1 MAKQRNDHN
10 QLKSVI
16 KIKIKLSNH
25 APSSKRENKGKITIK
40 FMKSVMKDKDQVL
53 KSLFKQVNITRTWII
68 QAQGKMSSEDMNE
81 PLFQRF
87 VSKSNFGRPR
97 CLNDSST
104 RMLT

>member
-1 MAKQRNDHN
+1 MQTGKLRKDHN
-10 QLKSVI
+10 QVQEISD
-16 KIKIKLSNH
+16 
-25 APSSKRENKGKITIK
+25 E
-40 FMKSVMKDKDQVL
+40 DQVL

-87 VSKSNFGRPR
+87 VSKSKFGRPR

-104 RMLT
+104 GMLI